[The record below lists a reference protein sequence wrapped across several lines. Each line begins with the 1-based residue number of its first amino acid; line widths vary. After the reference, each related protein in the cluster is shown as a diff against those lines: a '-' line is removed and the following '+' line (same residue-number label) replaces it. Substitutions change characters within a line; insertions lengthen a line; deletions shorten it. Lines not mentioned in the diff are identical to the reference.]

1 MIEKASG
8 KKGVGLTVTSVMSIV
23 CIVLLVSLGG
33 AVANYTSIING
44 KDSTMAAKNS
54 QIASL
59 DSQVSNLQNQV
70 TELSSLP
77 TPQPV
82 QFTGALELASGTLAN
97 GMTYFFVVPNETRLV
112 IEHVSARIDNLD
124 LSDSIDLNIVTWV
137 NGVRVEHYLG
147 VAGPQ
152 GRTKID
158 PYSQAYQFI
167 SQSVQI
173 YADAGSHVSV
183 GANRETRTNKATV
196 VFSISGYFVDT
207 P

>member
-1 MIEKASG
+1 MTKKAG
-8 KKGVGLTVTSVMSIV
+8 EKKGVSLAITNILGVV
-23 CIVLLVSLGG
+23 CIVLLVSLVGS
-33 AVANYTSIING
+33 VVNYASVMNG
-44 KDSTMAAKNS
+44 KDSTIAARNS

-59 DSQVSNLQNQV
+59 ESQVSNLQNQV
-70 TELSSLP
+70 SELSSVP
-77 TPQPV
+77 SHQPV

-112 IEHVSARIDNLD
+112 IEFVSARVDNLD
-124 LSDSIDLNIVTWV
+124 PSDSIDLNIVTWV

-152 GRTKID
+152 GRLKID
-158 PYSQAYQFI
+158 TYSQAYQFV
-167 SQSVQI
+167 SQEVRI

-183 GANRETRTNKATV
+183 GANRETRINNAMV
-196 VFSISGYFVDT
+196 VFSMSGYFVDT